1 MFVKNI
7 LIFLLLGLS
16 SQIFANKDLDCETAL
31 KIIPTQLQFEVG
43 DNGIDYIYTTTH
55 HKKNLKCEL
64 IPNGLEFKSLFAV
77 TTNIEKVNTGEMVQY
92 QSVSFK
98 MVNKQIIYQKTH
110 INNFPMILKAHIF
123 DENTSHTWVMLN
135 SGFIVRVNGTYQQ

>member
-1 MFVKNI
+1 MIIKNI
-7 LIFLLLGLS
+7 LLFFLFGFAL
-16 SQIFANKDLDCETAL
+16 QVFANEDPDCEAAL
-31 KIIPTQLQFEVG
+31 KIIPAQLQFEVS

-64 IPNGLEFKSLFAV
+64 IPNGLEFKTLFAM
-77 TTNIEKVNTGEMVQY
+77 TTTIEKVNTGEMVQY

-110 INNFPMILKAHIF
+110 INNYPMVLKAHIF